1 MLTLRDA
8 GPAHTLMHTITA
20 QTRAPTHKH
29 YPTPGHTPGQT
40 HTPRKTGS
48 QTRPRADLPPTQ
60 RPGVE
65 QDALAVCGQPS
76 LALGSPQQDTP
87 RHIMTDTHFD
97 YHPSPSLSHSATRAP
112 RPVMGRQSTPAPQ
125 SPRGLINRTFY
136 ECQLEQS
143 LLNKLFAVV
152 PRNHHEF

>member
-1 MLTLRDA
+1 MPQRISITPHLGTHLDRHILPERLA
-8 GPAHTLMHTITA
+8 HRLGPG
-20 QTRAPTHKH
+20 RVC
-29 YPTPGHTPGQT
+29 
-40 HTPRKTGS
+40 PRHRGLLS
-48 QTRPRADLPPTQ
+48 
-60 RPGVE
+60 VE
-65 QDALAVCGQPS
+65 QKDALAVCGQPS